1 EVRGQMVA
9 PPSGSETGLLGYWR
23 FDEVGT
29 TANDASGNGRH
40 GTLRNTPTRIE
51 STAPIYSSPPL
62 RTGLQF
68 DGVDDHVQVPH
79 APGLNLFPLTAALWV
94 KTTDTGFGARGLI
107 TKYADSSFSGYSV
120 ILSEGRVRAWYFR
133 NNL

>member
-1 EVRGQMVA
+1 EVRGQMDA

-29 TANDASGNGRH
+29 TANDASSNGRH

-62 RTGLQF
+62 WTGLQF
-68 DGVDDHVQVPH
+68 DGVDDFVQVP
-79 APGLNLFPLTAALWV
+79 AFPLFNTFPLTVALWI
-94 KTTDTGFGARGLI
+94 KTTDTGVAARGLFS
-107 TKYADSSFSGYSV
+107 KYADS
-120 ILSEGRVRAWYFR
+120 
-133 NNL
+133 